1 PFPFPAPAALLHC
14 TQKTICTRLAMFL
27 LQSHLIFRS
36 LTDRCL
42 IFLCNVRSHSSI
54 FGPSKLTSSYPS
66 EKVEL
71 FKFPTVSTI
80 INRTISPENAYIL
93 RKWQEKKKREMGE
106 DQFNAY
112 MLSIKKLGKEV
123 HEAIQQRL
131 LRGSFPSD
139 LSGAVSPYCR

>member
-1 PFPFPAPAALLHC
+1 MIFHLFGLILQSTRPFPFPAPAALLHC

-66 EKVEL
+66 EKGRIVQ
-71 FKFPTVSTI
+71 VS
-80 INRTISPENAYIL
+80 N
-93 RKWQEKKKREMGE
+93 
-106 DQFNAY
+106 
-112 MLSIKKLGKEV
+112 
-123 HEAIQQRL
+123 
-131 LRGSFPSD
+131 
-139 LSGAVSPYCR
+139 